1 METSCVAFHR
11 PGAIRPPLQMWSPQL
26 PCSEPASGA
35 SPLTSGTLTP
45 LLTMGRERL
54 LLKSSCPPPQQESSQ
69 LREFSIRL
77 FREVMQKVAWRH
89 KRQMRKNVR
98 QGLLPLFFHMSD
110 QSQSVAK
117 VQIPT

>member
-1 METSCVAFHR
+1 MGLGPFSCSCR
-11 PGAIRPPLQMWSPQL
+11 SGPQL
-26 PCSEPASGA
+26 LCAEPDSKA
-35 SPLTSGTLTP
+35 SPFTSATLTP
-45 LLTMGRERL
+45 LLREQL

>member
-1 METSCVAFHR
+1 M
-11 PGAIRPPLQMWSPQL
+11 P
-26 PCSEPASGA
+26 
-35 SPLTSGTLTP
+35 
-45 LLTMGRERL
+45 
-54 LLKSSCPPPQQESSQ
+54 
-69 LREFSIRL
+69 
-77 FREVMQKVAWRH
+77 KVAWRH